1 MPQLRIRHTQG
12 ETLVTVCDEE
22 LLGEKFKEGE
32 LKLEVKNS
40 FYEGEEASVEKC
52 IDALEEATIANL
64 VGSIVEHAINA
75 HIINPDN
82 VLRIQD
88 VPHAQMARL

>member
-12 ETLVTVCDEE
+12 ETLVTICDEE
-22 LLGEKFKEGE
+22 LIGEKFEEGE

-40 FYEGEEASVEKC
+40 FYEGEEASVEEC
-52 IDALEEATIANL
+52 INALKEATIANL
-64 VGSIVEHAINA
+64 VGSIVKHAIKA
-75 HIINPDN
+75 QIINPKN